1 MNLGEL
7 LQVKINYD
15 KLMDAKLLEM
25 VCFFQDNMWDGF
37 SDEDDPNFISK
48 DDFDAI
54 EALSDKIK
62 HMTYNIGCP
71 NSVAPML
78 ESIITRKL
86 KGWQGSD
93 SVETDDRVYH
103 VPYVGEDGITR
114 TKKLV
119 TKGHKKGKQ
128 IKSTAEKYIVLKSK
142 DWMFHEKGFIIRGH
156 FRWNNRGYILSRRA
170 TDLLQDFYL
179 NNFCE

>member
-7 LQVKINYD
+7 LDVKINYD
-15 KLMDAKLLEM
+15 KLMGAKLLEM
-25 VCFFQDNMWDGF
+25 VCFFQNNMWDGF
-37 SDEDDPNFISK
+37 SDEDDPKFISK

-54 EALSDKIK
+54 EALADKIN
-62 HMTYNIGCP
+62 HMTFNIGCP

-86 KGWQGSD
+86 KGWQAENTI
-93 SVETDDRVYH
+93 ETNDRTYH
-103 VPYVGEDGITR
+103 VPIVGEDGITR
-114 TKKLV
+114 AKKLV
-119 TKGHKKGKQ
+119 TRGHCKGKQ
-128 IKSTAEKYIVLKSK
+128 IKSSGEKYIVLKSVGYYG
-142 DWMFHEKGFIIRGH
+142 DKGKILRGH

-179 NNFCE
+179 NNFNE